1 MPKEGDLYIFSII
14 ALVLTLCGCKDATSV
29 EQLKHYGSSP
39 FDQQRW
45 KLSEHRLEMVWRLA
59 VESDLCTKNASQLVD
74 LLGNSD
80 GYFISEKYLS
90 WQLSSHQQ
98 LAFKMQ
104 QPSSYPA
111 GFAITYDN
119 NVMEQISCR

>member
-1 MPKEGDLYIFSII
+1 MYIFSII
-14 ALVLTLCGCKDATSV
+14 ALVLTLCSCKDSSSL
-29 EQLKHYGSSP
+29 EQLKRYGSSP

-45 KLSEHRLEMVWRLA
+45 KLSKHRLDMVWRLA
-59 VESDLCTKNASQLVD
+59 VDRDLCTKSTSQLVD

-98 LAFKMQ
+98 FAFKTQ
-104 QPSSYPA
+104 QQSPYPA
-111 GFAITYDN
+111 FFAITYDN
-119 NVMEQISCR
+119 HVMEQISCS

>member
-1 MPKEGDLYIFSII
+1 MYIFSII

-74 LLGNSD
+74 LLGNND

-90 WQLSSHQQ
+90 WQLSPHQQ

-104 QPSSYPA
+104 QSSPYPA
-111 GFAITYDN
+111 DFAITYDN
-119 NVMEQISCR
+119 DVMEQISCR